1 MLVTV
6 IFLLYFNLLASKSI
20 LVALVFLPKY
30 WAVMWMSFKLIMH
43 FLLLIVTVLVSL
55 AHKEIARQ
63 PIQVRSEVAHSST
76 YLKVYSVF
84 YGLHFPVKLP

>member
-30 WAVMWMSFKLIMH
+30 CAVTWMSFKLIMH
-43 FLLLIVTVLVSL
+43 FLLLIVTVLVPL
-55 AHKEIARQ
+55 AYEEIARQ
-63 PIQVRSEVAHSST
+63 PIQVRSE
-76 YLKVYSVF
+76 
-84 YGLHFPVKLP
+84 LPTVQLI